1 MAGFAAHEIFGR
13 EVFGR
18 FTNEELLGIVE
29 EHEGIFGIGCQGP
42 DLFLYDLPMLACG
55 RERNVGARMHQ
66 EGTAR
71 FFAYLWQTVWE
82 ADSSLKMEVGL
93 AYLYGALAH
102 YTLDTMMH
110 PYIYARIGYDPDV
123 PYSKRATRG
132 LHHRL
137 EAAIDAKLLSLKS
150 DALPSQYK
158 PCEYM
163 ETNRKER
170 ECLADILVKAVG
182 RTYKVRL
189 KRENVFGAIKMMRMI
204 ACGFYGG
211 SEKKRK
217 ELEKWEHRISEYGL
231 FSNLMVTDDDI
242 RKRKVMNHEKMPWKN
257 PWDSSRE
264 SQDSVWE
271 IYGKA
276 VGRYGQYRKEFEQ
289 LEEWVLGRREE
300 LILKEEKGNRKI
312 HVMGKGGKKKDNT
325 SAIMEQPNRE
335 REEEVCAEIRRSVR
349 KMGNLSYYSGLPL

>member
-1 MAGFAAHEIFGR
+1 MAGFAAHEIFGY
-13 EVFGR
+13 EVFSK

-29 EHEGIFGIGCQGP
+29 EHQGIFSIGCQGP
-42 DLFLYDLPMLACG
+42 DLFLYDLPMMACG
-55 RERNVGARMHQ
+55 GERNVGARMHQ

-82 ADSSLKMEVGL
+82 ADASLEMEVGL

-110 PYIYARIGYDPDV
+110 PYIYARIGYDPDA
-123 PYSKRATRG
+123 PYSKKATRG

-137 EAAIDAKLLSLKS
+137 EAAIDAKLLSVKR
-150 DALPSQYK
+150 DALPSRYK
-158 PCEYM
+158 PCESM
-163 ETNRKER
+163 ETDRRER

-182 RTYKVRL
+182 RTYKIGL
-189 KRENVFGAIKMMRMI
+189 KRQNVFGAIKMMRMI

-217 ELEKWEHRISEYGL
+217 RLERWERHISEYGL
-231 FSNLMVTDDDI
+231 FSNLMVTDEDI
-242 RKRKVMNHEKMPWKN
+242 RKRKVMNHENMPWKN

-271 IYGKA
+271 IYQKA
-276 VGRYGQYRKEFEQ
+276 VERYGQYQREFEQ
-289 LEEWVLGRREE
+289 LEEWVLARREKLAHRE
-300 LILKEEKGNRKI
+300 QEESSVIIEQLGGAEEKA
-312 HVMGKGGKKKDNT
+312 V
-325 SAIMEQPNRE
+325 S
-335 REEEVCAEIRRSVR
+335 AEIRRSVR